1 MKNEVSVRELYK
13 KVLHLDTSSKD
24 SVFNATEK
32 AKLKQILNRAKLGLR
47 GVYLDFVEKDEKFH
61 YNYCLLTEKPAVQ
74 QLNLQSQK
82 NNLLIEGENYH
93 VLITL
98 K

>member
-1 MKNEVSVRELYK
+1 MKNEANIRELYK
-13 KVLHLDTSSKD
+13 KILDLNTSSKN
-24 SVFNATEK
+24 SIFNANEK
-32 AKLKQILNRAKLGLR
+32 AKLKQILNCAKLGLR
-47 GVYLDFVEKDEKFH
+47 GGYLDFVEKDEKFH
-61 YNYCLLTEKPAVQ
+61 HNYCLLTEKPAVQ